1 MILPSTGFLR
11 TISVISRF
19 RFFENLSS
27 RLEVNEFRSS
37 RTETSEMATGGSND
51 SLDFGNFGFFVEK
64 STGSF

>member
-19 RFFENLSS
+19 KFFENLSS
-27 RLEVNEFRSS
+27 RLDVYEFLSS
-37 RTETSEMATGGSND
+37 RTLTSATGGSKV
-51 SLDFGNFGFFVEK
+51 SLDFGSLGFFVEK